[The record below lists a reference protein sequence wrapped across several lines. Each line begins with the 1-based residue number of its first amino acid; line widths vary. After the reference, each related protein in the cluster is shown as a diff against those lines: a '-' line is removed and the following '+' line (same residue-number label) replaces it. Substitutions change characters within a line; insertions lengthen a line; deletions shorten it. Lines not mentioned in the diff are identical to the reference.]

1 MVAANTTALFSV
13 TLRVWRQAGPKAP
26 GKFVDYPAKGVNPNM
41 SFLEL
46 LDVVNDELTVKGE
59 EPIAFAHDCR
69 EGICGTCSCTIN
81 GKPHGPGRGIATC
94 QLYMRSFGDGDVI
107 VVEPFRAAAFPVTK
121 DLITDR
127 TAFDAIQQA
136 GGFIT
141 ARAGSAPEANSIPVP
156 KPDADLAMD
165 AASCISCG
173 ACVAACKNASA
184 MLFVA
189 AKVGHL
195 GLLPQ
200 GQAERDRR
208 VLAMVHTMDELGFG
222 NCTNYYECSAVCP
235 KLISHDFI
243 ARMNRDYLKATLRS
257 GFRVESLASG
267 GGAGC
272 VVGAQSAVVALHE
285 EGKISRPVVARRRHL
300 IDGLAIDGLPS
311 GGIQPRV
318 TENFFCNFGGRAGF
332 SGHQP

>member
-1 MVAANTTALFSV
+1 MVAPNTTQLFSV
-13 TLRVWRQAGPKAP
+13 TLRVWRQAGPTQP
-26 GKFVDYPAKGVNPNM
+26 GKFVDYPAKDVSPHM

-46 LDVVNDELTVKGE
+46 LDVVNDELTIKGE

-81 GKPHGPGRGIATC
+81 GKPHGPGKGIATC
-94 QLYMRSFGDGDVI
+94 QLYMRSFHDGDTI
-107 VVEPFRAAAFPVTK
+107 VVEPFRAEAFPIAK

-127 TAFDAIQQA
+127 TAFDKIQQA

-141 ARAGSAPEANSIPVP
+141 ARAGSAPDANAMPVP
-156 KPDADLAMD
+156 KPAADLAMD
-165 AASCISCG
+165 AAICIGCG

-200 GQAERDRR
+200 GQAERDKR
-208 VLAMVHTMDELGFG
+208 VRAMVHTMDELGFG
-222 NCTNYYECSAVCP
+222 NCTNYYECSAACP

-243 ARMNRDYLKATLRS
+243 SRLNRDYLKATLRS
-257 GFRVESLASG
+257 SFQAESAG
-267 GGAGC
+267 GG
-272 VVGAQSAVVALHE
+272 
-285 EGKISRPVVARRRHL
+285 
-300 IDGLAIDGLPS
+300 
-311 GGIQPRV
+311 GG
-318 TENFFCNFGGRAGF
+318 
-332 SGHQP
+332 S